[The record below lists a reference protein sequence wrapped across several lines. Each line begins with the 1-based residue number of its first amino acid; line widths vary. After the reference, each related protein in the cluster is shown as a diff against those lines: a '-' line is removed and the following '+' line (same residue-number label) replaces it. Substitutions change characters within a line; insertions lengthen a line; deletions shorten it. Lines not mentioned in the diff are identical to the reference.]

1 MCSGHELLR
10 PHDISGASLPPGK
23 KTVDISRDYA
33 VYYISYE
40 KRGVAQLAERL
51 VRDQEAVRS
60 SRITPTNHSAR
71 IASTVRAS
79 FLHRNARPLVYSIL
93 GPRPQAQRAPRPCVQ
108 VASLRPF
115 IQPGSRQRSGLLF
128 YTATHGLLFIPSLA
142 LGHKHSVRRGRA
154 FKSHH
159 SDQSI
164 SPDRVN
170 GPGVFFCA
178 DTRSAPPPYKQR
190 SRLPAKNRV
199 FLLYLPAPICYNL
212 DDFHE
217 CVSLC
222 HFVLWN
228 IAKKTK
234 IYL

>member
-1 MCSGHELLR
+1 MR
-10 PHDISGASLPPGK
+10 FWPLPPSK
-23 KTVDISRDYA
+23 KTVDISQGYA
-33 VYYISYE
+33 LYYISYE

-60 SRITPTNHSAR
+60 SRITPTNCSAR

-115 IQPGSRQRSGLLF
+115 IQPGSCQWSGLLF
-128 YTATHGLLFIPSLA
+128 LRRHLLRASAFTNNAASSLQ
-142 LGHKHSVRRGRA
+142 K
-154 FKSHH
+154 
-159 SDQSI
+159 
-164 SPDRVN
+164 P
-170 GPGVFFCA
+170 
-178 DTRSAPPPYKQR
+178 
-190 SRLPAKNRV
+190 V

-212 DDFHE
+212 GDFHE
-217 CVSLC
+217 CVSLY

-228 IAKKTK
+228 IAKKAK